1 LNNGAAGVVTAAT
14 STSLTVAFTTS
25 PDEAGLLNAVV
36 TSNSVS
42 SGSAVQVATVI
53 PEIESNTAILA
64 ANATTVLIF
73 GYGFD
78 TTTANNTVTFDNGAA
93 GTVTAATATQLTVN
107 LTTGPTEAGSL
118 STTVTT
124 NSASSGS
131 PVQVATVSPMVT
143 SSTASLLANATSI
156 TIVGLGFDDTPAND
170 TIAFNNGAIGTVT
183 AATASSMTVTFT
195 TTPTT
200 MGNLTAIVTTNSL
213 TSGSALQVATVRPV
227 VTGSSANL
235 AANAATMTIAGFGF
249 DATTLG
255 NNTVQFNNGAVGTV
269 TAATATQLTVS
280 ISTNPNTAGS
290 LTAIVT
296 TNSKANG
303 SAVQIA
309 SVTPVVTSSTSS
321 LAANANTLTINGFGF
336 DPTASRNTVVLN
348 NSAVGTVTAATTTSL
363 TLTFTTRPA
372 TAGSLT
378 AIVTTNSLGSGSAV
392 QIATVTP
399 VVTSS
404 SANLASNASTMTIN
418 GFGFDSVSANNS
430 VTLNNGAVGT
440 ISAATTTSLTVTF
453 STKPAKA
460 GVQTAIVA
468 TNTQTS
474 GSAVQVAAVVPVV
487 LANAGNILPA
497 TGTTLTIVGHG
508 FDTTLAN
515 NTVAFNNRAVGTVS
529 AATATTLT
537 VTLSTG
543 PSTAGSLT
551 AIVTTNSINS
561 GTAVQ
566 VAAIVP
572 LVTNSCGNLAANAMT
587 LTINGFGFDPIAV
600 NNTVVFNDGAIGTV
614 TTATANS
621 LTMTLSTSPST
632 AGDLTAVVTTSS
644 RSSGAAIRVATVIPV
659 VTVSTTSLAANAATV
674 VINGFGFGTTVGNNL
689 VTFNNGA
696 IGDVTS
702 ATAITVTFST
712 RPSTAGSLTAIV
724 STGGV
729 NSAAAVQV
737 GRVTPVITSSTASL
751 AANATLLTI
760 NGFGFS
766 STASQNTVVFSN
778 GAIGTVTTSTPTSLT
793 VTISTRPT
801 AVGNLTAVVTTSGF
815 SSGTAVQVAT
825 VRPVVTLNTSDR
837 AGNAATVVI
846 NGIGFS
852 TTAAN
857 NTVVLNNSAV
867 GTVTSATSTALTVTF
882 STKPAAVGILTAVIT
897 TDGLNSGA
905 AIQVANVIP
914 FVTSNVTNLA
924 ATANTVTIRG
934 FAFNPVAASNTVVF
948 NNGAV
953 GTVTAATATSLTVT
967 FSVKPATAGPLTA
980 IVTSNTVVSG
990 TAVQVADTTPVVT
1003 SRSTNLLITASTIT
1017 ITGFGFDLVASRNT
1031 VIFNNGA
1038 IGTVTAATATTLTIT
1053 FMTKPVSTGSLTAIV
1068 TTNSKSSGSAV
1079 QVATVV
1085 LASCGHLNLHQ
1096 RLQAI

>member
-348 NSAVGTVTAATTTSL
+348 NSAVGTVT
-363 TLTFTTRPA
+363 R
-372 TAGSLT
+372 
-378 AIVTTNSLGSGSAV
+378 
-392 QIATVTP
+392 
-399 VVTSS
+399 
-404 SANLASNASTMTIN
+404 
-418 GFGFDSVSANNS
+418 
-430 VTLNNGAVGT
+430 
-440 ISAATTTSLTVTF
+440 
-453 STKPAKA
+453 
-460 GVQTAIVA
+460 
-468 TNTQTS
+468 
-474 GSAVQVAAVVPVV
+474 
-487 LANAGNILPA
+487 
-497 TGTTLTIVGHG
+497 
-508 FDTTLAN
+508 
-515 NTVAFNNRAVGTVS
+515 
-529 AATATTLT
+529 
-537 VTLSTG
+537 
-543 PSTAGSLT
+543 
-551 AIVTTNSINS
+551 
-561 GTAVQ
+561 
-566 VAAIVP
+566 
-572 LVTNSCGNLAANAMT
+572 
-587 LTINGFGFDPIAV
+587 
-600 NNTVVFNDGAIGTV
+600 
-614 TTATANS
+614 
-621 LTMTLSTSPST
+621 
-632 AGDLTAVVTTSS
+632 
-644 RSSGAAIRVATVIPV
+644 
-659 VTVSTTSLAANAATV
+659 
-674 VINGFGFGTTVGNNL
+674 
-689 VTFNNGA
+689 
-696 IGDVTS
+696 
-702 ATAITVTFST
+702 
-712 RPSTAGSLTAIV
+712 
-724 STGGV
+724 
-729 NSAAAVQV
+729 
-737 GRVTPVITSSTASL
+737 
-751 AANATLLTI
+751 
-760 NGFGFS
+760 
-766 STASQNTVVFSN
+766 
-778 GAIGTVTTSTPTSLT
+778 
-793 VTISTRPT
+793 
-801 AVGNLTAVVTTSGF
+801 
-815 SSGTAVQVAT
+815 
-825 VRPVVTLNTSDR
+825 
-837 AGNAATVVI
+837 
-846 NGIGFS
+846 
-852 TTAAN
+852 
-857 NTVVLNNSAV
+857 
-867 GTVTSATSTALTVTF
+867 
-882 STKPAAVGILTAVIT
+882 
-897 TDGLNSGA
+897 
-905 AIQVANVIP
+905 
-914 FVTSNVTNLA
+914 
-924 ATANTVTIRG
+924 
-934 FAFNPVAASNTVVF
+934 
-948 NNGAV
+948 
-953 GTVTAATATSLTVT
+953 
-967 FSVKPATAGPLTA
+967 
-980 IVTSNTVVSG
+980 
-990 TAVQVADTTPVVT
+990 
-1003 SRSTNLLITASTIT
+1003 
-1017 ITGFGFDLVASRNT
+1017 
-1031 VIFNNGA
+1031 
-1038 IGTVTAATATTLTIT
+1038 
-1053 FMTKPVSTGSLTAIV
+1053 
-1068 TTNSKSSGSAV
+1068 
-1079 QVATVV
+1079 
-1085 LASCGHLNLHQ
+1085 
-1096 RLQAI
+1096 